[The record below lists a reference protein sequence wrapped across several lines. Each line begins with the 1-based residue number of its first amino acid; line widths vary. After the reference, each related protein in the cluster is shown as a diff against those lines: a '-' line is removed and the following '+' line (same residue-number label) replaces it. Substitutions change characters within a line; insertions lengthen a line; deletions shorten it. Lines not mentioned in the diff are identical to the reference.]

1 MSKRTFQLVTGI
13 VGGATAIA
21 IAVVSYIQPENMA
34 AINSAIS
41 IAGTAVMEICSQ
53 FVESEK

>member
-1 MSKRTFQLVTGI
+1 MSKKTFQLVTGI
-13 VGGATAIA
+13 VGGVTAIA

-41 IAGTAVMEICSQ
+41 IAGTAVVEICSQ
-53 FVESEK
+53 FVKA